1 LTIVTFHVKLKKVRN
16 EDIYMKSTV
25 STRGQVSIPAE
36 LRKRF
41 NIESETQLE
50 WIVEGNAI
58 KIIPLPKDPIKA
70 FRGAGLGRYSSEKL
84 IKDRRKERL
93 EEDDRDGKA

>member
-1 LTIVTFHVKLKKVRN
+1 
-16 EDIYMKSTV
+16 MKTTV

-41 NIESETQLE
+41 NIEPDSQVE
-50 WIVEGNAI
+50 WIAEGNAI
-58 KIIPLPKDPIKA
+58 KIIPLPKDPIAA
-70 FRGAGLGRYSSEKL
+70 FRGAGRGRYTSDKL

-93 EEDDRDGKA
+93 EEDARDRNS

>member
-1 LTIVTFHVKLKKVRN
+1 
-16 EDIYMKSTV
+16 MKSSV

-41 NIESETQLE
+41 NIEPDSQVE
-50 WIVEGNAI
+50 WIAEDNAI

-70 FRGAGLGRYSSEKL
+70 FRGAGRGRYSSEKL

-93 EEDDRDGKA
+93 EEDARDRNA